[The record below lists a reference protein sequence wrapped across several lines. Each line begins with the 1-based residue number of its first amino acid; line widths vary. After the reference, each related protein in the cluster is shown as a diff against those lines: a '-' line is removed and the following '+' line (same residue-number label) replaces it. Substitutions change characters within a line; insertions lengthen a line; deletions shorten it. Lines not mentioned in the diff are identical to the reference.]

1 MDEQSKQ
8 LETNPT
14 VLPKK
19 DTTSNNIIF
28 VLLLLLCSG
37 FFIQSQP
44 WIYPGAL
51 WTVIPLCIF
60 VLGYVGLFLYFREI
74 VSLEKGKSKTVLK
87 TKIGVG
93 LFVFA
98 NVFVWGSFL
107 IGYLLAFLFSSES
120 IGLAIA
126 YSLLPLS
133 VLLPILSIFNI
144 IYIFLYMKN
153 NTLSGW
159 RTFFTI
165 LVLVISFF
173 LVISPF
179 SIFIR

>member
-8 LETNPT
+8 VETTPT
-14 VLPKK
+14 VLPKRN
-19 DTTSNNIIF
+19 TTTNDIIF

-37 FFIQSQP
+37 LFIQSQP
-44 WIYPGAL
+44 WIYPEAL
-51 WTVIPLCIF
+51 WTVIPLCIV
-60 VLGYVGLFLYFREI
+60 VLGYIGLFLYFREI
-74 VSLEKGKSKTVLK
+74 ASLEKKKPNIALK

-107 IGYLLAFLFSSES
+107 MGSLLVFLFSSES

-133 VLLPILSIFNI
+133 ALLPVLSIFNI
-144 IYIFLYMKN
+144 VYIFLYMKN

-165 LVLVISFF
+165 LMLVISFF
-173 LVISPF
+173 LIISPL
-179 SIFIR
+179 SIFIH